1 VTAPAAPL
9 PAPGF
14 RIAVDRRRHLR
25 VGWRSWAVLAITVIA
40 AFFLLI
46 WSRIALDHNAFVLQ
60 EMERQTGVEES
71 RYWELRL
78 EAARLQAPERI
89 IDAAT
94 EMGMVYPETVHTVE
108 VAGLGSDV
116 SPTEERW
123 VDLKQ
128 VLGARP

>member
-1 VTAPAAPL
+1 MTAPAAPI

-14 RIAVDRRRHLR
+14 RIAVDRRRTLR
-25 VGWRSWAVLAITVIA
+25 VGRRSWALLALTVIA

-46 WSRIALDHNAFVLQ
+46 WSRIALDHNAFLLQ
-60 EMERQTGVEES
+60 EIERQTAVEES

-78 EAARLQAPERI
+78 EAARLQAPDRI
-89 IDAAT
+89 IDAAS
-94 EMGMVYPETVHTVE
+94 EMGMVYPETVRTVE
-108 VAGLGSDV
+108 VAGLGSEV
-116 SPTEERW
+116 SLTEERW